1 VAYWKLV
8 ERVFLFRI
16 RPCRLHEGPGIYPRP
31 RQRAHAEERR
41 IRLGVSLSL
50 SAGFSFARRGGVA
63 SSWKIATRVA
73 IVTAQISAMNQ
84 SLAQAQAHLEH
95 EA

>member
-1 VAYWKLV
+1 
-8 ERVFLFRI
+8 
-16 RPCRLHEGPGIYPRP
+16 
-31 RQRAHAEERR
+31 
-41 IRLGVSLSL
+41 LGVSLSL